1 MHHIF
6 TAAEKEHLFG
16 LVLSHMEFE
25 RVDFSDADLRCAE
38 FRHVS
43 FVASDFSRADLRG
56 ANFIGCDL
64 REARFDRAQFEFT
77 RFDDSWLIGAQGLS
91 EPMRD
96 YVRERGGRLF
106 LS

>member
-1 MHHIF
+1 MHRIF

-16 LVLSHMEFE
+16 LVLCHTELE
-25 RVDFSDADLRCAE
+25 RVDFSNADLRCAE
-38 FRHVS
+38 FRDVS
-43 FVASDFSRADLRG
+43 LVASDFSGADLRG

-96 YVRERGGRLF
+96 HVRECGGRLF
-106 LS
+106 LC